1 MSRKSKKKR
10 RNMRTGSW
18 KDLPAVIP
26 PAESGSGA
34 AGPDVDLFYDED
46 PLDATATF
54 IERTVPVIA
63 KGFLLVAVGFVLMSI
78 PILFLYYKNDV
89 RTDSQQDVMVSEYSG
104 KDDNA
109 GGQLNDEALS
119 KTEKYD
125 AGAERKN
132 DTDKN
137 EDHEAAAPYPSTTEG
152 AAAEPAEDGQAAGV
166 PDDDKIADEEAESVS
181 DTDIIMDEET
191 EIEPSDMEHKE
202 VSKRRDVV
210 YEDLM
215 SGKQYVLVGNVLV
228 GTVMGDTPA
237 EPNASGSLYEET
249 KNHFLTQQ
257 VKDVLKIHLPMII
270 SVIITTAVSI
280 YSAVR
285 NRKERGRRRV
295 ISYTL
300 IALTLMIDIFTVSL
314 IMLRVARCF

>member
-1 MSRKSKKKR
+1 MSRKSKKNK
-10 RNMRTGSW
+10 RNMRIGSW

-34 AGPDVDLFYDED
+34 AGPDVDPFYDED

-63 KGFLLVAVGFVLMSI
+63 KGFFLVAVGFVLMSI

-89 RTDSQQDVMVSEYSG
+89 RTDSQQDVMVSEHSG
-104 KDDNA
+104 QDDNA

-119 KTEKYD
+119 KTEKHD

-137 EDHEAAAPYPSTTEG
+137 EDHEAAAPYPIITEG
-152 AAAEPAEDGQAAGV
+152 AAAEPAEDSQAAGV
-166 PDDDKIADEEAESVS
+166 PDDVKTADEEAENAS

-191 EIEPSDMEHKE
+191 EIEPSDMEHKD
-202 VSKRRDVV
+202 VSERRDVV

-215 SGKQYVLVGNVLV
+215 PGTQYVLV

-237 EPNASGSLYEET
+237 DPKESGSLYKET

-270 SVIITTAVSI
+270 SVIITTAASI

-285 NRKERGRRRV
+285 NRKERGRRRI

-300 IALTLMIDIFTVSL
+300 IALTLMFDIFTVSL
-314 IMLRVARCF
+314 IMLRVTRCF

>member
-78 PILFLYYKNDV
+78 PILFLYYRNDV
-89 RTDSQQDVMVSEYSG
+89 RTDSQQDVMVSEHSG

-152 AAAEPAEDGQAAGV
+152 AAAEPAEDSQAAGV
-166 PDDDKIADEEAESVS
+166 PDDDKTA
-181 DTDIIMDEET
+181 DEET
-191 EIEPSDMEHKE
+191 EIEPSDMEHKD
-202 VSKRRDVV
+202 VSERRDVV

-215 SGKQYVLVGNVLV
+215 PGKQYVLV

-237 EPNASGSLYEET
+237 EPNASGSLYEEI

-270 SVIITTAVSI
+270 SVIITTAASI

-285 NRKERGRRRV
+285 NRKERGRRRI

-300 IALTLMIDIFTVSL
+300 IALTLMFDIFTVSL